1 MPTTAAHLHPAEPAQ
16 GHTVSPARHWL
27 ACRPACSGGSEFERE
42 AQRRGNF
49 PRLCAICA
57 TSNAIALVMAHPEA
71 DCAACGSSGD
81 KMFDW
86 RSHRLTKKAPILVL
100 AALSFALGG
109 CSTAMNCRLFGF
121 QCDVPAAEQQAK
133 AADDQARAK
142 QEDAV
147 LGPIGHYGT
156 PYGPGPQYGEGGG
169 DQYGYGP
176 AYSYARQAPASPD
189 ASDPQH

>member
-1 MPTTAAHLHPAEPAQ
+1 
-16 GHTVSPARHWL
+16 
-27 ACRPACSGGSEFERE
+27 
-42 AQRRGNF
+42 
-49 PRLCAICA
+49 
-57 TSNAIALVMAHPEA
+57 
-71 DCAACGSSGD
+71 
-81 KMFDW
+81 
-86 RSHRLTKKAPILVL
+86 
-100 AALSFALGG
+100 
-109 CSTAMNCRLFGF
+109 MNCRLFGF